1 MTTTLADVAA
11 YLPERTVAVEELG
24 PELGLTP
31 TQVRVLRR
39 FNGLGDV
46 RRQRPGE
53 TLVDLLE
60 GAARALPALR
70 GREHLVRYVIHAR
83 GVPVVAPYPVNPVH
97 ELCARLGLAGATAFT
112 VTHHA
117 CVSGL
122 LAIDIAGRLIARHPD
137 PGALVLVVAGEQVFT
152 LDQRLAPDHRVFG
165 EGAGACLVAAGGPG
179 DAVLSFASAQ
189 RSDLDHYAEDGFG
202 AMDRFAAEYTELLGE
217 VILAAVKH
225 ADLSLDDI
233 ALVLPHNVNVVSW
246 RRVCRRLGLPVDRV
260 LLDNVPL
267 VGHTPS
273 ADTFI
278 NHASAVALGRLA
290 PGDRYLTA
298 GAGFGAIFSAMVL
311 EHRVAGTTAEEPSAF
326 AQHGSGNMVA
336 PEITDFRRRVVD
348 TLGVL
353 LGRLLGANLPAVSEE
368 TRLFDELG
376 LSSSKTLELLLA
388 LEDELDIQV
397 DIEEID
403 RRDLA
408 SVGSLSDFVVANA
421 DGA

>member
-1 MTTTLADVAA
+1 MIVLADVAA
-11 YLPERTVAVEELG
+11 FLPERTVTVEEMG

-39 FNGLGDV
+39 FNGLGEV

-60 GAARALPALR
+60 GAARALPTLR
-70 GREHLVRYVIHAR
+70 AREHLVRYVIHAR
-83 GVPVVAPYPVNPVH
+83 GVPVVVPYPDNPVH
-97 ELCARLGLAGATAFT
+97 ELRDRLGITGASAFT

-122 LAIDIAGRLIARHPD
+122 LAIDIAGRLVARHAEPD
-137 PGALVLVVAGEQVFT
+137 ALALVVAGEQVFT
-152 LDQRLAPDHRVFG
+152 LDERLTPDHRVFG
-165 EGAGACLVAAGGPG
+165 EGAGACLVSVGGPG
-179 DAVLSFASAQ
+179 DAVLSYASVA
-189 RSDLDHYAEDGFG
+189 RSDLDHYAEDGPD
-202 AMDRFAAEYTELLGE
+202 AMDRFAGEYTDLLGE
-217 VILAAVKH
+217 VILVAVKQ

-233 ALVLPHNVNVVSW
+233 ALVLPHNVNIVSW
-246 RRVCRRLGLPVDRV
+246 RRVCRRIGLPVDRV

-298 GAGFGAIFSAMVL
+298 GAGFGAVFSAMVL
-311 EHRVAGTTAEEPSAF
+311 EHAASP
-326 AQHGSGNMVA
+326 QHGSRNMTA
-336 PEITDFRRRVVD
+336 SETTDLRTRVVE

-353 LGRLLGANLPAVSEE
+353 LGRMLSGALPAVSEE

-388 LEDELDIQV
+388 LEDELDLQV
-397 DIEEID
+397 DIEDID

-408 SVGSLSDFVVANA
+408 SVGTLSDFVVAHA
-421 DGA
+421 DGV

>member
-11 YLPERTVAVEELG
+11 FLPERRVPVEELG
-24 PELGLTP
+24 PELGLRG

-39 FNGLGDV
+39 FNGLGEV

-60 GAARALPALR
+60 GAVRALASLR

-83 GVPVVAPYPVNPVH
+83 GVPVVVPYPVNPVH
-97 ELCARLGLAGATAFT
+97 ELLARLGLRCTTAFT

-117 CVSGL
+117 CVSAL
-122 LAIDIAGRLIARHPD
+122 VAIDVAGRLVARHPD
-137 PGALVLVVAGEQVFT
+137 PGALALVVAGEQVFT
-152 LDQRLAPDHRVFG
+152 QDQRLAPDHRVFG
-165 EGAGACLVAAGGPG
+165 EGAGACLVSADGPG
-179 DAVLSFASAQ
+179 DALLSFASGQ
-189 RSDLDHYAEDGFG
+189 RGDLDHYGTDGAA
-202 AMDRFAAEYTELLGE
+202 AMEGFAREYTELLGE
-217 VILAAVKH
+217 VILAAVKR

-298 GAGFGAIFSAMVL
+298 GAGLGSVFSAMVL
-311 EHRVAGTTAEEPSAF
+311 EHKVSEHTVSAT
-326 AQHGSGNMVA
+326 HGSGNMA
-336 PEITDFRRRVVD
+336 ATDLRTRVVS

-353 LGRLLGANLPAVSEE
+353 LGRMFGDDLPAVCEE

-376 LSSSKTLELLLA
+376 LSSSRTLELLLA
-388 LEDELDIQV
+388 LEDQLDLQV
-397 DIEEID
+397 DVEEID

-408 SVGSLSDFVVANA
+408 SVGSLADFVVAHV
-421 DGA
+421 DGGEPCS

>member
-1 MTTTLADVAA
+1 MTVLTEVAA
-11 YLPERTVAVEELG
+11 FLPERTVRVEEMG
-24 PELGLTP
+24 PELGLSP

-39 FNGLGDV
+39 FNGLGQV

-60 GAARALPALR
+60 GAARALPSLR

-83 GVPVVAPYPVNPVH
+83 GVPVVVPYPVNPVH
-97 ELCARLGLAGATAFT
+97 ELRTRLGLGFATAFT

-122 LAIDIAGRLIARHPD
+122 VAIDIAGRLIARHPD

-152 LDQRLAPDHRVFG
+152 QDERLAPDHRVFG
-165 EGAGACLVAAGGPG
+165 EGAGACLVSASGSG
-179 DAVLSFASAQ
+179 DAVLSFACGQ
-189 RSDLDHYAEDGFG
+189 RSDLDHYAEDGAA
-202 AMDRFAAEYTELLGE
+202 AMDRFAAEYTELLAE
-217 VILAAVKH
+217 VILAAVKQ

-246 RRVCRRLGLPVDRV
+246 RRVCRRVGLPVDRV

-298 GAGFGAIFSAMVL
+298 GAGFGAVFSAMVL
-311 EHRVAGTTAEEPSAF
+311 EHRVAGQPVVEHAASTR
-326 AQHGSGNMVA
+326 QGSGNMAATEV
-336 PEITDFRRRVVD
+336 TDLRTRVVD
-348 TLGVL
+348 TLAVL
-353 LGRLLGANLPAVSEE
+353 LGRLLGGDLPAVSED

-388 LEDELDIQV
+388 LEDELDLQV

-421 DGA
+421 DGV

>member
-1 MTTTLADVAA
+1 MTTLADVAA
-11 YLPERTVAVEELG
+11 FLPERTVPVEEMG

-39 FNGLGDV
+39 FNGLGEV

-53 TLVDLLE
+53 TLADLLE
-60 GAARALPALR
+60 GAARALPSLK

-97 ELCARLGLAGATAFT
+97 ELAGRLGLTSATAFT

-122 LAIDIAGRLIARHPD
+122 LAIDIAGRLVARHPD
-137 PGALVLVVAGEQVFT
+137 PDALVLVVAGEQVFT
-152 LDQRLAPDHRVFG
+152 LDERLTPDHRVFG
-165 EGAGACLVAAGGPG
+165 EGAGACLVAAGGAG
-179 DAVLSFASAQ
+179 DAVLSFASGQ
-189 RSDLDHYAEDGFG
+189 RSDLDHYSEDGAG

-217 VILAAVKH
+217 VILAAVKQ

-246 RRVCRRLGLPVDRV
+246 RRVCRRVGLPVDRV

-298 GAGFGAIFSAMVL
+298 GAGFGAVFSAMVL
-311 EHRVAGTTAEEPSAF
+311 EHRIAGAPVVAAS
-326 AQHGSGNMVA
+326 AQHGSGNMA
-336 PEITDFRRRVVD
+336 AAEATDLRTRVVD

-353 LGRLLGANLPAVSEE
+353 LRRLLGGDLPAVSEE

-397 DIEEID
+397 DIEDID
-403 RRDLA
+403 RRDLV

-421 DGA
+421 DGG

>member
-1 MTTTLADVAA
+1 MSTTLADVAA
-11 YLPERTVAVEELG
+11 FLPERRVPVEELG

-39 FNGLGDV
+39 FNGLGEV
-46 RRQRPGE
+46 RRQQPGE

-60 GAARALPALR
+60 GAARALPTLR
-70 GREHLVRYVIHAR
+70 GREHLVRYVLHAR

-97 ELCARLGLAGATAFT
+97 ELRTRLGLAGATAFA

-117 CVSGL
+117 CASGL
-122 LAIDIAGRLIARHPD
+122 LAIDIAGRLLTRERE
-137 PGALVLVVAGEQVFT
+137 PGALALVVAGEQVFT
-152 LDQRLAPDHRVFG
+152 QDERLAPDHRVFG
-165 EGAGACLVAAGGPG
+165 EGAGACLVSAGGPG
-179 DAVLSFASAQ
+179 DVLLSYVAGQ
-189 RSDLDHYAEDGFG
+189 RGDLDHWGVDGLG
-202 AMDRFAAEYTELLGE
+202 AMDRFAQEYTELLSD
-217 VILAAVKH
+217 VLLAALKQ
-225 ADLSLDDI
+225 ADLGIDDL

-246 RRVCRRLGLPVDRV
+246 RRVCRRIGLPVDRV

-298 GAGFGAIFSAMVL
+298 GAGFGAVFSAMVF
-311 EHRVAGTTAEEPSAF
+311 EH
-326 AQHGSGNMVA
+326 QGSGNMAATEVT
-336 PEITDFRRRVVD
+336 ELRTRVVD
-348 TLGVL
+348 TLSVL
-353 LGRLLGANLPAVSEE
+353 LGQLLGGDLPAVSEE

-397 DIEEID
+397 DVEEID

-408 SVGSLSDFVVANA
+408 SVGSLSDFVVAHA

>member
-1 MTTTLADVAA
+1 MSTTLVDVAA
-11 YLPERTVAVEELG
+11 YLPERRVPVEEMG

-39 FNGLGDV
+39 FNGLGEV

-53 TLVDLLE
+53 TLVDLLA
-60 GAARALPALR
+60 GAARGLPSLR

-97 ELCARLGLAGATAFT
+97 ELRTRLGLEGAAAFA

-117 CVSGL
+117 CASGL
-122 LAIDIAGRLIARHPD
+122 LAIDIAGRLLARDRD
-137 PGALVLVVAGEQVFT
+137 PGALALVVAGEQVFT
-152 LDQRLAPDHRVFG
+152 QDERLAPDHRVFG
-165 EGAGACLVAAGGPG
+165 EGAGACLVSAGGPG
-179 DAVLSFASAQ
+179 DVLLSYVADQ
-189 RSDLDHYAEDGFG
+189 RGDLDHWGVDGLG
-202 AMDRFAAEYTELLGE
+202 AMDQFAQEYTELLSD
-217 VILAAVKH
+217 VLLAAVKE

-246 RRVCRRLGLPVDRV
+246 RRVCRRIGLPVDRL

-278 NHASAVALGRLA
+278 NHATAVALGRLA

-298 GAGFGAIFSAMVL
+298 GAGFGAVFSAMVF
-311 EHRVAGTTAEEPSAF
+311 EY
-326 AQHGSGNMVA
+326 QGSGNMAATEVTA
-336 PEITDFRRRVVD
+336 LRIQVVD

-353 LGRLLGANLPAVSEE
+353 LGRMLGGDLPDMSEQ

-376 LSSSKTLELLLA
+376 LSSSKTLELLLT
-388 LEDELDIQV
+388 LEDELDLQV
-397 DIEEID
+397 DVEEID

-408 SVGSLSDFVVANA
+408 SLGSLADFVVAHA
-421 DGA
+421 DGG

>member
-1 MTTTLADVAA
+1 MIVLADVAA
-11 YLPERTVAVEELG
+11 FLPDRTVTVEEMG
-24 PELGLTP
+24 PGLGLTP

-39 FNGLGDV
+39 FNGLGEV

-60 GAARALPALR
+60 GAARALPTLR

-83 GVPVVAPYPVNPVH
+83 GVPVVVPYPDNPVH
-97 ELCARLGLAGATAFT
+97 ELRERLGIGGASAFT

-122 LAIDIAGRLIARHPD
+122 LAIDIAGRLVARHADPD
-137 PGALVLVVAGEQVFT
+137 ALALVVAGEQVFT
-152 LDQRLAPDHRVFG
+152 LDERLTPDHRVFG
-165 EGAGACLVAAGGPG
+165 EGAGACLVSVGGPG
-179 DAVLSFASAQ
+179 DAVLSYASAA
-189 RSDLDHYAEDGFG
+189 RSDLDHYAEDGLA
-202 AMDRFAAEYTELLGE
+202 AMDRFAGEYTDLLGE
-217 VILAAVKH
+217 VILAAVKQ
-225 ADLSLDDI
+225 ADLSLEDI

-246 RRVCRRLGLPVDRV
+246 RRVCRRIGLPVDRV

-298 GAGFGAIFSAMVL
+298 GAGFGAVFSAMVL
-311 EHRVAGTTAEEPSAF
+311 EHRVAGDPVG
-326 AQHGSGNMVA
+326 AQHGSGNMAATEVA
-336 PEITDFRRRVVD
+336 DLRTRVVE

-353 LGRLLGANLPAVSEE
+353 LGRMLGGARPALSEE

-388 LEDELDIQV
+388 LEDELDLQV

-408 SVGSLSDFVVANA
+408 SVGTLSDFVVANA
-421 DGA
+421 DGV

>member
-1 MTTTLADVAA
+1 MTTLADVAA
-11 YLPERTVAVEELG
+11 FLPERTVPVEEMA

-39 FNGLGDV
+39 FNGLGEV

-53 TLVDLLE
+53 TLADLLE
-60 GAARALPALR
+60 GAARALPSLR

-83 GVPVVAPYPVNPVH
+83 GVPVVVPYPVNPVH
-97 ELCARLGLAGATAFT
+97 ELRERLGLTGATAFT

-122 LAIDIAGRLIARHPD
+122 LAIDIAGRLVARHPD

-152 LDQRLAPDHRVFG
+152 LDERLTPDHRVFG
-165 EGAGACLVAAGGPG
+165 EGAGACLVAANGPG
-179 DAVLSFASAQ
+179 DAVLSFASGQ
-189 RSDLDHYAEDGFG
+189 RGDLDHYSEDGAA

-217 VILAAVKH
+217 VILAAVKQ

-246 RRVCRRLGLPVDRV
+246 RRVCRRVGLPVERV

-298 GAGFGAIFSAMVL
+298 GAGFGAVFSAMVL
-311 EHRVAGTTAEEPSAF
+311 EHRVAGDPIE
-326 AQHGSGNMVA
+326 QHGSGNMA
-336 PEITDFRRRVVD
+336 ATDLRTRVVEA
-348 TLGVL
+348 LGVL
-353 LGRLLGANLPAVSEE
+353 LGRMVGGDLSALSEE

-388 LEDELDIQV
+388 LEDELDLAV
-397 DIEEID
+397 DIEDID
-403 RRDLA
+403 RRDLV

-421 DGA
+421 DGV

>member
-1 MTTTLADVAA
+1 MTTTLAEVAA
-11 YLPERTVAVEELG
+11 YLPERTVPVEEMG

-39 FNGLGDV
+39 FNGLGEV
-46 RRQRPGE
+46 RRQRAGE

-60 GAARALPALR
+60 GAARALSSLR

-97 ELCARLGLAGATAFT
+97 ELRERLGLTCATAFT

-122 LAIDIAGRLIARHPD
+122 LAIDLAGRLVARHAD

-152 LDQRLAPDHRVFG
+152 LDERLTPDHRVFG
-165 EGAGACLVAAGGPG
+165 EGAGACLVSAGGAG
-179 DAVLSFASAQ
+179 DAVLSFASTA
-189 RSDLDHYAEDGFG
+189 RSDLDHYAEDGPG
-202 AMDRFAAEYTELLGE
+202 AIDRFAGEYTELLAE
-217 VILAAVKH
+217 VILAAVKQ

-246 RRVCRRLGLPVDRV
+246 RRVCRRVGLPVDRV

-278 NHASAVALGRLA
+278 NHASAVAHGRLA

-298 GAGFGAIFSAMVL
+298 GAGFGAVFSAMVL
-311 EHRVAGTTAEEPSAF
+311 EHRVACDPVVV
-326 AQHGSGNMVA
+326 QHGSGNMAAIEV
-336 PEITDFRRRVVD
+336 TDLRTRVVE

-353 LGRLLGANLPAVSEE
+353 LGRLLGGELPAVSED

-388 LEDELDIQV
+388 LEDELDLQV
-397 DIEEID
+397 DIEDID

>member
-1 MTTTLADVAA
+1 MTTLVDVAA
-11 YLPERTVAVEELG
+11 YLPERRVPVEEMG

-39 FNGLGDV
+39 FNGLGEV

-60 GAARALPALR
+60 GAARTLPSLR

-97 ELCARLGLAGATAFT
+97 ELRTRLGLEGAAAFA

-117 CVSGL
+117 CASGL
-122 LAIDIAGRLIARHPD
+122 LALDIAGRLLARDRD
-137 PGALVLVVAGEQVFT
+137 PGALALVVAGEQVFT
-152 LDQRLAPDHRVFG
+152 QDERLAPDHRVFG
-165 EGAGACLVAAGGPG
+165 EGAGACLVSAGGPG
-179 DAVLSFASAQ
+179 DVLLSYVADQ
-189 RSDLDHYAEDGFG
+189 RGDLDHWGVDGLG
-202 AMDRFAAEYTELLGE
+202 AMDRFAQEYTELLSD
-217 VILAAVKH
+217 VLLAAVKE

-246 RRVCRRLGLPVDRV
+246 RRVCRRTGLPVDRV
-260 LLDNVPL
+260 LLDNVAL

-278 NHASAVALGRLA
+278 NHATAVALGRLA

-298 GAGFGAIFSAMVL
+298 GAGFGAVFSAMVF
-311 EHRVAGTTAEEPSAF
+311 EY
-326 AQHGSGNMVA
+326 QGSGNMAATEVTA
-336 PEITDFRRRVVD
+336 LRTQVVD

-353 LGRLLGANLPAVSEE
+353 LGRMLGGDLPDMSEQ

-376 LSSSKTLELLLA
+376 LSSSKTLELLLS
-388 LEDELDIQV
+388 LEDELDLQV
-397 DIEEID
+397 DVEEID

-408 SVGSLSDFVVANA
+408 SLGSLADFVVAHA
-421 DGA
+421 DGG

>member
-11 YLPERTVAVEELG
+11 FLPERMVTVEELG

-39 FNGLGDV
+39 FNGLGEV

-53 TLVDLLE
+53 TLADLLE
-60 GAARALPALR
+60 GAARALPSLR
-70 GREHLVRYVIHAR
+70 GREHRVRYVIHAR

-97 ELCARLGLAGATAFT
+97 ELRARLGLGAATAFT
-112 VTHHA
+112 ITHHA
-117 CVSGL
+117 CASGL
-122 LAIDIAGRLIARHPD
+122 LAIDIAGRMLARDGD
-137 PGALVLVVAGEQVFT
+137 PYALALVVAGEQVFT
-152 LDQRLAPDHRVFG
+152 QDERLAPDQRVFG

-179 DAVLSFASAQ
+179 DVLLSYAAGQ
-189 RSDLDHYAEDGFG
+189 RGDLDHWSTDGLG
-202 AMDRFAAEYTELLGE
+202 AMDRFAQDYTELLSE
-217 VILAAVKH
+217 VILDAVKQ
-225 ADLSLDDI
+225 ADMSLDDV

-246 RRVCRRLGLPVDRV
+246 RRVCRRIGLPVDRV

-267 VGHTPS
+267 AGHTPS

-278 NHASAVALGRLA
+278 NHASAVATGRLS

-298 GAGFGAIFSAMVL
+298 GAGLGAVFSAMVF
-311 EHRVAGTTAEEPSAF
+311 E
-326 AQHGSGNMVA
+326 HGSGQMLA
-336 PEITDFRRRVVD
+336 TELRTRVVD
-348 TLGVL
+348 ALGVL
-353 LGRLLGANLPAVSEE
+353 LGRMLGGDLAVSEE

-388 LEDELDIQV
+388 LEEELDIQV
-397 DIEEID
+397 DVEEID

-408 SVGSLSDFVVANA
+408 SVGSLSDFVVAHA
-421 DGA
+421 DGV

>member
-1 MTTTLADVAA
+1 MTTLADVAA
-11 YLPERTVAVEELG
+11 FLPERVVPVEEMG

-39 FNGLGDV
+39 FNGLGEV

-60 GAARALPALR
+60 AAARALPSLR

-97 ELCARLGLAGATAFT
+97 ELRQRLGLTSATAFT

-122 LAIDIAGRLIARHPD
+122 LAIDIAGRLSARHPD

-152 LDQRLAPDHRVFG
+152 MDARLTPDHRVFG
-165 EGAGACLVAAGGPG
+165 EGAGACLVSAGGPG
-179 DAVLSFASAQ
+179 DAVLSFACGQ
-189 RSDLDHYAEDGFG
+189 RSDLDHYSEEG
-202 AMDRFAAEYTELLGE
+202 AAGAAGAAGMDRFAQEYTELLAE
-217 VILAAVKH
+217 VILAAVKQ
-225 ADLSLDDI
+225 ADLSLDDL

-246 RRVCRRLGLPVDRV
+246 RRVCRRIGLPVDRV

-278 NHASAVALGRLA
+278 NHASAVALGRLT

-298 GAGFGAIFSAMVL
+298 GAGFGAVFSAMVL
-311 EHRVAGTTAEEPSAF
+311 EHRAAGHPAAT
-326 AQHGSGNMVA
+326 QHGSGNMAAIEV
-336 PEITDFRRRVVD
+336 TDLRGRVVD

-353 LGRLLGANLPAVSEE
+353 LGRLLGADLVVSEE

-388 LEDELDIQV
+388 LEDELDLQV
-397 DIEEID
+397 DIEDID
-403 RRDLA
+403 RRDLV
-408 SVGSLSDFVVANA
+408 SVGSLSDFVVANV

>member
-1 MTTTLADVAA
+1 MTTLADVAA
-11 YLPERTVAVEELG
+11 FLPERTVPVEEMA

-39 FNGLGDV
+39 FNGLGEV

-53 TLVDLLE
+53 TLADLLE
-60 GAARALPALR
+60 GAARALPSLR

-83 GVPVVAPYPVNPVH
+83 GVPVVVPYPVNPVH
-97 ELCARLGLAGATAFT
+97 ELRERLGLTGATAFT

-122 LAIDIAGRLIARHPD
+122 LAIDIAGRLVARHPD

-152 LDQRLAPDHRVFG
+152 LDERLTPDHRVFG
-165 EGAGACLVAAGGPG
+165 EGAGACLVSAGGPG
-179 DAVLSFASAQ
+179 DAVLSFASGQ
-189 RSDLDHYAEDGFG
+189 RGDLDHYSEDGAA

-217 VILAAVKH
+217 VMLAAVKQ

-246 RRVCRRLGLPVDRV
+246 RRVCRRVGLPVERV

-298 GAGFGAIFSAMVL
+298 GAGFGAVFSAMVL
-311 EHRVAGTTAEEPSAF
+311 EHRVAGDPIE
-326 AQHGSGNMVA
+326 QHGSGNMA
-336 PEITDFRRRVVD
+336 ATDLRTRVVEA
-348 TLGVL
+348 LGVL
-353 LGRLLGANLPAVSEE
+353 LGRMVGGDLPALSEE

-388 LEDELDIQV
+388 LEDELDLAV
-397 DIEEID
+397 DIEDID
-403 RRDLA
+403 RRDLV

-421 DGA
+421 DGV

>member
-1 MTTTLADVAA
+1 MIVLADVAA
-11 YLPERTVAVEELG
+11 FLPERTVTVEEMG

-39 FNGLGDV
+39 FNGLGEV

-60 GAARALPALR
+60 GAVRALPSLP

-83 GVPVVAPYPVNPVH
+83 GVPVVVPYPANPVH
-97 ELCARLGLAGATAFT
+97 ELRARLGLAGATAFT

-137 PGALVLVVAGEQVFT
+137 PDALALVVAGEQVFT
-152 LDQRLAPDHRVFG
+152 LDERLTPDHRVFG
-165 EGAGACLVAAGGPG
+165 EGAGACLVSVGGPG
-179 DAVLSFASAQ
+179 DAVLSFASAA
-189 RSDLDHYAEDGFG
+189 RGDLDHYAEDGL
-202 AMDRFAAEYTELLGE
+202 AAIDRFAGEYTELLGE
-217 VILAAVKH
+217 VILAAVKQ

-233 ALVLPHNVNVVSW
+233 ALVLPHNVNLVSW
-246 RRVCRRLGLPVDRV
+246 RRVCRRIGLPLDRV

-267 VGHTPS
+267 AGHTPS

-278 NHASAVALGRLA
+278 NHASAVALGRLT

-298 GAGFGAIFSAMVL
+298 GAGFGAVFSAMVL
-311 EHRVAGTTAEEPSAF
+311 EHRVAGDPVG
-326 AQHGSGNMVA
+326 AQHGSGNMAAAEVA
-336 PEITDFRRRVVD
+336 DLRTRVVE

-353 LGRLLGANLPAVSEE
+353 LGRMLGGELPAVSEE

-388 LEDELDIQV
+388 LEDELDLQV

-408 SVGSLSDFVVANA
+408 TVGTLCDFVVANA
-421 DGA
+421 DGV